1 MASNFFQN
9 NTLDLNQMW
18 FTSHKKLIRR
28 VLTETG
34 QLEKYDELVLK
45 FLGNQLKIKK
55 QRDPLMPKRPK
66 SSFLYFCDTH
76 RNEVRKENPKYKM
89 GDIMKHLGKMWRECT
104 DKEAYSKMSEEAKTN
119 YEENMEEYH
128 NNNCYE

>member
-18 FTSHKKLIRR
+18 FISHKKLIRR

-104 DKEAYSKMSEEAKTN
+104 DKEAYSKFKMLYYCNAGYHSKTKKLL
-119 YEENMEEYH
+119 YPLL
-128 NNNCYE
+128 